1 MGIIIGWIIVSVF
14 VALIAKQMN
23 RSGFAW
29 FLASLLISPIIALIA
44 LAVVGK
50 TESEHDILNKQ
61 KQLQSYKNRV
71 EDFIS
76 VYIQNEESNKNN
88 PVLIRLF
95 QQLSNNKN
103 SSTLDELDKALQ
115 LMCNNDNPISLPI
128 KEINTTH
135 DDDFSARIKTLIQLH
150 KDELISTD
158 EFEKK
163 KSEILNQI

>member
-115 LMCNNDNPISLPI
+115 LMCNNANPISLPI